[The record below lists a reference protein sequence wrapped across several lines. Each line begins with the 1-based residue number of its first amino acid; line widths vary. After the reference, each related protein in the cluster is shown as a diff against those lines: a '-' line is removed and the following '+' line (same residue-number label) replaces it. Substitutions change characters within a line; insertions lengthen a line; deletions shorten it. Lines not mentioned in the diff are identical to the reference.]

1 VFHPAAVS
9 FITSCVP
16 PARRALGMSLYL
28 SLGTGVPT
36 LIGNLAGGFIVEYFG
51 YRQLFMSF
59 ALFAVVGLLLYFITR
74 KHTRRLSLENDV

>member
-1 VFHPAAVS
+1 
-9 FITSCVP
+9 
-16 PARRALGMSLYL
+16 MSLYL

-59 ALFAVVGLLLYFITR
+59 ALFAVVGLLL
-74 KHTRRLSLENDV
+74 